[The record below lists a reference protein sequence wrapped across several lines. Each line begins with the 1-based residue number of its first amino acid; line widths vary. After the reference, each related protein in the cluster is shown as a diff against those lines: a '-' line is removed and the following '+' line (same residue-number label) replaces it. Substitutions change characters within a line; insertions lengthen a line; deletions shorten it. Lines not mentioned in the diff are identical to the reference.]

1 MLVRLQEKVYVMYSK
16 DSEAQG
22 REHAALYGIRI
33 DVENGLTF
41 VFIAGNSSSHQA
53 FIKFVANRENGKI
66 EKKKMDEDDFER
78 FKYALRIRQA
88 ELNEKDSKV
97 VGEVLENLD
106 NAWYS
111 GMKIGALA
119 ADFEGLK
126 RI

>member
-1 MLVRLQEKVYVMYSK
+1 MNRFLTNEKCDIVLVRLQEKVYVMYSK

-78 FKYALRIRQA
+78 FKYMLRIRQQ
-88 ELNEKDSKV
+88 
-97 VGEVLENLD
+97 
-106 NAWYS
+106 
-111 GMKIGALA
+111 I
-119 ADFEGLK
+119 LK
-126 RI
+126 A